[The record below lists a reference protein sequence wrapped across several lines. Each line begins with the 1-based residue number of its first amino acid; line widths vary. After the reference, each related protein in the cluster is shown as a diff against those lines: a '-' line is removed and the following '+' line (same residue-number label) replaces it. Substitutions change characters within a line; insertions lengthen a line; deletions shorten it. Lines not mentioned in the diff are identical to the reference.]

1 MSEAGTHYSGEHTVH
16 SEQRCDLS
24 LHSHLHFDCG
34 MWVVVVDLKVLHA
47 EIIDF
52 LHFSQDPQFG
62 EWSDLSLKLHMK
74 HKQTCKFEIKKK
86 KKSNETCKKHI

>member
-16 SEQRCDLS
+16 SEQRDLS

-74 HKQTCKFEIKKK
+74 HKQTCKFEI
-86 KKSNETCKKHI
+86 